1 MLEVYLLR
9 HGIAEETSRD
19 GRDSERALTPEGKR
33 KLRLTLKRA
42 LRGGAKPALILSSP
56 YKRAIETAEI
66 AAQILGCAGGI
77 LRIDALKPG
86 AGPGEVWAEIRAH
99 KTAGSLLLAGHEP
112 LFSAVAAY
120 LLDSPGLRI
129 DFKKGA
135 ILRIDFESVG
145 PAPRGCLRWMLTPS
159 LSAEV

>member
-19 GRDSERALTPEGKR
+19 GRDSERALTAEGKR

-42 LRGGAKPALILSSP
+42 LRGGAKPSLILSSP
-56 YKRAIETAEI
+56 YRRAIETAEV
-66 AAQILGCAGGI
+66 AAQILGCAGGV
-77 LRIDALKPG
+77 LRTDALKP
-86 AGPGEVWAEIRAH
+86 AARPEDVWAEIRAH
-99 KTAGSLLLAGHEP
+99 RTSGSLLLAGHEP
-112 LFSAVAAY
+112 LFSAATAY
-120 LLDSPGLRI
+120 LLDSPGLRV

-135 ILRIDFESVG
+135 VVRIDFESVG

-159 LSAEV
+159 LSA